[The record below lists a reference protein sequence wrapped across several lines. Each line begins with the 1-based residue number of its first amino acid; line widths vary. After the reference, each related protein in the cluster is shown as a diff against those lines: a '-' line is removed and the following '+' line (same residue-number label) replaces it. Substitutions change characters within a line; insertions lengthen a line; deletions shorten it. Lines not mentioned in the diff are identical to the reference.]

1 MAQVVVKKRCWS
13 LCQFS
18 RSDFLFRGCGRFCQC
33 NKPLSFIL
41 IRVFSI
47 FQYLFLPTLNS
58 SLHFASNELFSKRQE
73 NSSPAT
79 HFLVWNFSDGF
90 AILGGW
96 LGWIAFVGLDS
107 RFTSTNRN
115 RNTFNFIFVNPF
127 FLSQTLTRSRRKA
140 LIVKLAKSSNILKFA
155 KNLLLNIFPRHALN
169 NNNEKCYWPSTR
181 Q

>member
-1 MAQVVVKKRCWS
+1 MDCLCPFSKIIKLLPSVPRESSGAHRLGSLFVLDGWHGEWS
-13 LCQFS
+13 RKDAGLFANFQGQISF
-18 RSDFLFRGCGRFCQC
+18 FRGCGRFCQC
-33 NKPLSFIL
+33 NKPLSFIS

-79 HFLVWNFSDGF
+79 HFLVWNFSDGL

-96 LGWIAFVGLDS
+96 LGWITFVGLES
-107 RFTSTNRN
+107 RFTSTNWN

-140 LIVKLAKSSNILKFA
+140 F
-155 KNLLLNIFPRHALN
+155 N
-169 NNNEKCYWPSTR
+169 NC
-181 Q
+181 